1 MLMKTIAII
10 GAGSVGATLAYTL
23 TLKNAASRIMLIDV
37 NEQKEEGEV
46 MDINDAL
53 PLVETGSVVRGDIPD
68 AAQADVIVL
77 TAGTPQKSAE
87 ESRLELVNRNRDI
100 LRSIFQKL
108 GTPKPSAVIMVVA
121 NPVDILTF
129 EAQRL
134 SGLPASQVF
143 GTGTAL
149 DTARLC
155 TEIGL
160 ALNVS
165 PASVSGYVLG
175 EHGDS
180 EFVAWSTVHLSGVR
194 GDVLLDATA
203 RDTIEQAVRNQ
214 AYEIISRKGS
224 TFYGIAA
231 VAADIIEAI
240 LFDQHKVL
248 VVSSLL
254 NTFNGVSGVC
264 LGAPAVIGAAGVEKI
279 WPLELPD
286 DERAKFQHSA
296 DTIRQ
301 FLG

>member
-1 MLMKTIAII
+1 MKTIAII
-10 GAGSVGATLAYTL
+10 GAGSVGSTLAYTL
-23 TLKNAASRIMLIDV
+23 TLKNIASRVMLIDV

-46 MDINDAL
+46 MDIDDAL
-53 PLVETGSVVRGDIPD
+53 SLVETSSVVRGDIPD
-68 AAQADVIVL
+68 AAQADVIVV

-87 ESRLELVNRNRDI
+87 ESRLELVNRNRAI
-100 LRSIFQKL
+100 IQSIFQQM
-108 GTPKPSAVIMVVA
+108 GAPKPSAVIVVVA

-129 EAQRL
+129 VAQEL

-149 DTARLC
+149 DTARLA

-160 ALNVS
+160 ALNVAPS
-165 PASVSGYVLG
+165 SVSGCVLG

-180 EFVAWSTVHLSGVR
+180 EFVAWSTVRVGEVSG
-194 GDVLLDATA
+194 DALLDQSAKKK
-203 RDTIEQAVRNQ
+203 IEEAVRTQ
-214 AYEIISRKGS
+214 AYDIISRKGS

-231 VAADIIEAI
+231 VTADIVAAI
-240 LFDQHKVL
+240 VLDQHKVL
-248 VVSSLL
+248 VVSSRLKD
-254 NTFNGVSGVC
+254 FNGVSDVC
-264 LGAPAVIGAAGVEKI
+264 LGAPAVIGAVGVEKI

-296 DTIRQ
+296 ETIKQ